1 MSPDPD
7 PVRRRLLQ
15 TSGAALVA
23 GAFPAASYAQTGAAP
38 AAGAPAVGATDSH
51 VGAAEVSQPTAAL
64 ADYIAGTLDRELPA
78 NIVAA
83 TKLHVLDTFAAMVS
97 GSRLKPGTLAA
108 RYVDSLGGKPQ
119 ATVIGTGIVTSCV
132 NAAFSNAMSA
142 HSDETD
148 DTDPIGP
155 VHLGS
160 GAVSAA
166 LAAAELMDRSGS
178 DMLRAVT
185 LAYDVG
191 ARIVSAL
198 GVNENSKR
206 YSPSCIA
213 TSFVAASAAA
223 ALLRLDQKRV
233 RHTISYAAQQ
243 ASGIGYWTRDP
254 DHIEKA
260 FDFAGMGARNGV
272 MAATMV
278 AMGFTGVEDPF
289 IGSDN
294 IYASLAEKPAP
305 EKLIAGLGSNYA
317 VLDTTIKKWTVG
329 TPLQSVLDSVAALIE
344 DPGVRADNIKH
355 IKVEVMTASL
365 RIVDNATSPDLSLQH
380 LVAMMIVDRGATFA
394 SVHDAAR
401 MSDPRVLAVR
411 KLVELVGSEELQK
424 AKPARQ
430 AIVQIDLADGRS
442 LSHRTTI
449 VRGTAGNPV
458 NAQEV
463 EAKALDLMTPVL
475 GAGRTKDLIA
485 AIRSL
490 DTFGPVSGLRSLL
503 QA

>member
-1 MSPDPD
+1 MSEKPDHT
-7 PVRRRLLQ
+7 RRWLIGA
-15 TSGAALVA
+15 SGAALA
-23 GAFPAASYAQTGAAP
+23 SRAFPVTASYAQNATAP
-38 AAGAPAVGATDSH
+38 APGENAKNS
-51 VGAAEVSQPTAAL
+51 EVSPATAAL
-64 ADYIAGTLDRELPA
+64 ADYIAGTLDRELPP

-97 GSRLKPGTLAA
+97 GSRLKPGALAA

-119 ATVIGTGIVTSCV
+119 ATVIGTGIVTSSV
-132 NAAFSNAMSA
+132 FAAFSNAMSA
-142 HSDETD
+142 HADETD

-166 LAAAELMDRSGS
+166 LAAAELMGRSGS

-185 LAYDVG
+185 LAYDIG

-198 GVNENSKR
+198 GVNEASKR

-223 ALLRLDQKRV
+223 ALLRLDQQRV
-233 RHTISYAAQQ
+233 RHTLSYAAQQ

-260 FDFAGMGARNGV
+260 FDFAGMGARNGL

-278 AMGFTGVEDPF
+278 ASGFTGVEDPF

-294 IYASLAEKPAP
+294 VYASLAEKPAP
-305 EKLIAGLGSNYA
+305 EKLLAGLGTNYA

-344 DPGVRADNIKH
+344 DPSVRADNIKH

-430 AIVQIDLADGRS
+430 AIVSIDLTDGRS

-475 GAGRTKDLIA
+475 GAGRARDLIA
-485 AIRSL
+485 AIQSL
-490 DTFGPVSGLRSLL
+490 DTFGPVSGLRPLL
-503 QA
+503 QV